1 MSYWSGQNVLL
12 GVTASIA
19 AYKSAQLV
27 RELIKAG
34 ANVKVIQTPASK
46 EFVTPLTLSTLSK
59 NPVLT
64 GFTQDENEEV
74 WNNHVDLGLWA
85 DCMIVA
91 PATAKTLSK
100 MVSGECDNLLL
111 ATYLSARCLVFFA
124 PAMDLDMFTHP
135 STQEN
140 IQKLVDFGNFFIPP
154 GEGELA
160 SGLSGK
166 GRMAEPE
173 EIVEFVAEQLF
184 NNLPLSGKQVMI
196 TAGPTFESIDP
207 VRFIGNHSS
216 GKMGFSIALEAAKK
230 GAHVKLVAGPTSQE
244 VTHPHISRVN
254 VTSAQEMLDACLSNF
269 KQSDITIMS
278 AAVADYRPKQVASQ
292 KVKKSDNTLNIDLE
306 PTIDILKTLGNE
318 KSSEQF
324 LCGFALETENEE
336 SNAQGKLIKKNLD
349 MIVLNSLQDE
359 GAGFRHDTNKVSIL
373 DKNYKFHKFELKS
386 KVEVAQDIIDFIIT
400 QI

>member
-12 GVTASIA
+12 GITASIA
-19 AYKSAQLV
+19 AYKSAHLL

-59 NPVLT
+59 NPVLID
-64 GFTQDENEEV
+64 FTQDENEEV

-100 MVSGECDNLLL
+100 MVSGESDNLLL
-111 ATYLSARCLVFFA
+111 ATYLSARCPVFFA
-124 PAMDLDMFTHP
+124 PAMDLDMYAHP

-140 IQKLVDFGNFFIPP
+140 IQKLLEFGNFFIPP

-207 VRFIGNHSS
+207 VRFIGNYSS

-230 GAHVKLVAGPTSQE
+230 GAQIKLISGPTSQE
-244 VTHPHISRVN
+244 VTHPLISRVN
-254 VTSAQEMLDACLSNF
+254 VTSAQEMLDACLSHF

-278 AAVADYRPKQVASQ
+278 AAVADYRPKQVASK
-292 KVKKSDNTLNIDLE
+292 KVKKSDDNLYIDLE
-306 PTIDILKTLGNE
+306 PTIDILKTLGNQ
-318 KSSEQF
+318 KSSKQF
-324 LCGFALETENEE
+324 LCGFALESENEE

-349 MIVLNSLQDE
+349 MIVLNSLQDK
-359 GAGFRHDTNKVSIL
+359 GAGFNHDTNKISIL
-373 DKNYKFHKFELKS
+373 DKNNKFHRFELKS
-386 KVEVAQDIIDFIIT
+386 KVEAAQDIIDFIIT
-400 QI
+400 QV